1 MTSSCLPY
9 QNAELLM
16 ENRARDLLSRLGVG
30 EKIALMLH
38 ESPAIE
44 RLGIPQYNWWNECL
58 HGVARAGIATVFPQ
72 AIGLAA
78 MFDAA
83 RMHRVATAIS
93 DEARAKHHANV
104 ARGDRGMY
112 KGLNFWTP
120 NINIFRDPRW
130 GRGQETYGECPYL
143 TGRMAV
149 AFIRGLQG
157 DHPVYYK
164 VAATAKHFAAHS
176 GPELNRHSFNAR
188 VSPRDLRQTYL
199 PAFRDCVVEARV
211 ESIMG
216 AYNRTNDE
224 PCCGSP
230 TLLETIL
237 RGEWKFAGH
246 VVSDCGAVEDFHQ
259 HHGVTNTPEE
269 SAALAVR
276 NGCDLNCGCVYGRL
290 LEALQQGL
298 ITEAELDRS
307 VLRLLRARFRLGM
320 FDPPERVPWASVPFD
335 VVDSPEHRALA
346 LDAARASII
355 LLKNQGGLLP
365 LRKNLSTIA
374 VIGPNADD
382 RAVLLGNY
390 NGIPSKSVTPLDGIR
405 NAVAPGTKV
414 LYQPGCEHIGRSNP
428 VLGLETRGFAEAL
441 LAAEQADVVVLCLGL
456 TALIEG
462 EEGDAP
468 FSEAK
473 GDRTDIALPT
483 VQQRLLEAIAGL
495 GKPIVLVVLSGSAI
509 AIPWAQAH
517 VPAILQQFYPGEEGG
532 TALAEVLFGDVNP
545 AGRLPV
551 TVYRGIE
558 QLPPFDDYTM
568 KNRTYRFFDGE
579 PLYPFGFGLS
589 YTQFAYTNARIDS
602 PRGATGQ
609 PVTLHVDVANVGQ
622 RHGEE
627 VVQVYLEHVNPPLPA
642 PIRELCGFRRV
653 WLAPGETITV
663 SFSVE
668 PRRTALVDE
677 EGRFL
682 LAPGHGIFHLGGSQP
697 DAVSRRLGAAPTA
710 RIEVEW
716 TGERCYLDP

>member
-1 MTSSCLPY
+1 MTTQPHPFQNPDLPI
-9 QNAELLM
+9 ED
-16 ENRARDLLSRLGVG
+16 RARDLLARLGVG

-44 RLGIPQYNWWNECL
+44 RLGIPEYNWWNECL
-58 HGVARAGIATVFPQ
+58 HGVARAGVATVFPQ

-78 MFDAA
+78 MFDTE
-83 RMHRVATAIS
+83 RMHRVATVIS
-93 DEARAKHHANV
+93 DEARAKHHAN
-104 ARGDRGMY
+104 ASRGDRGMY

-130 GRGQETYGECPYL
+130 GRGQETYGECPFL

-157 DHPVYYK
+157 DHARYYK
-164 VAATAKHFAAHS
+164 VAATAKHFAVHS
-176 GPELNRHSFNAR
+176 GPELNRHGFNAR
-188 VSPRDLRQTYL
+188 VGPRDLRQTYL
-199 PAFRDCVVEARV
+199 PAFRECVTEARV

-224 PCCGSP
+224 PCCASP

-237 RGEWKFAGH
+237 RGEWGFAGH

-259 HHGVTNTPEE
+259 HHGITQTPEQ

-298 ITEAELDRS
+298 ITEAEIDRS
-307 VLRLLRARFRLGM
+307 VLRLLRARLRLGM
-320 FDPPERVPWASVPFD
+320 FDPPERVPWASIPFD
-335 VVDSPEHRALA
+335 VVDSPPHRAAA

-365 LRKNLSTIA
+365 LRKDLSTIA

-382 RAVLLGNY
+382 RNVLLGNY
-390 NGIPSKSVTPLDGIR
+390 NGIPSKSVTPLDAIR
-405 NAVAPGTKV
+405 NAVAPQTRV
-414 LYQPGCEHIGRSNP
+414 LYQPGCEPIGRDNP
-428 VLGLETRGFAEAL
+428 AWGLQTRGFAEAL
-441 LAAEQADVVVLCLGL
+441 LAAERAEVVILCLGL

-473 GDRTDIALPT
+473 GDRTDIALPA
-483 VQQRLLEAIAGL
+483 VQQRLLQAIVRV
-495 GKPIVLVVLSGSAI
+495 GKPVVLVVLSGSAI
-509 AIPWAQAH
+509 AIPWAQEH

-545 AGRLPV
+545 SGRLPV

-558 QLPPFDDYTM
+558 QLPPFDDYAM
-568 KNRTYRFFDGE
+568 KNRTYRFFEGE

-589 YTQFAYTNARIDS
+589 CTQFAYTNARID
-602 PRGATGQ
+602 PARVETGQ
-609 PVTLHVDVANVGQ
+609 PVTLRVDVTNVGP
-622 RHGEE
+622 RPGEE
-627 VVQVYLEHVNPPLPA
+627 VVQVYLEHVNPPMPTPL
-642 PIRELCGFRRV
+642 RELRGFKRV
-653 WLAPGETITV
+653 LLAPGETATV
-663 SFSVE
+663 SFIVE
-668 PRRTALVDE
+668 PRRMALVDE
-677 EGRFL
+677 AGRFL
-682 LAPGHGIFHLGGSQP
+682 LTPGHGIFHLGGSQP

-710 RIEVEW
+710 RVEVEW
-716 TGERCYLDP
+716 TGERRYLDP